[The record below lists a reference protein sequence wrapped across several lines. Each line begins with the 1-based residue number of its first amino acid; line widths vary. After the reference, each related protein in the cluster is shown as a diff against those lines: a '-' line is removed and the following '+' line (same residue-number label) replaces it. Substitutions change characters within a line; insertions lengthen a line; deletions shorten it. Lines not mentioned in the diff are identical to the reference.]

1 MTMLKNEY
9 ERCIRNILQASEYI
23 TNMTM
28 ERDIERVDLYRTYL
42 NQMVDR
48 AVQLKKLI
56 NYEQLR

>member
-1 MTMLKNEY
+1 MKDMTMLKTEY
-9 ERCIRNILQASEYI
+9 ERCLRNILQSSEYI

-28 ERDIERVDLYRTYL
+28 DRDIDKIDLYRTFL

-56 NYEQLR
+56 NYE

>member
-1 MTMLKNEY
+1 MEDMTMLKNEY

-28 ERDIERVDLYRTYL
+28 EGDIDRVDLYRTFL

-48 AVQLKKLI
+48 AVQLKKLM
-56 NYEQLR
+56 N

>member
-23 TNMTM
+23 TKMTL